1 MRKTACVRSTLALV
15 TRQAGAMEANAHYS
29 IQLLILAAASGP
41 TYALFFDLDKNQ
53 PASPFFFLVFSLTDG

>member
-1 MRKTACVRSTLALV
+1 
-15 TRQAGAMEANAHYS
+15 MEANAHYS